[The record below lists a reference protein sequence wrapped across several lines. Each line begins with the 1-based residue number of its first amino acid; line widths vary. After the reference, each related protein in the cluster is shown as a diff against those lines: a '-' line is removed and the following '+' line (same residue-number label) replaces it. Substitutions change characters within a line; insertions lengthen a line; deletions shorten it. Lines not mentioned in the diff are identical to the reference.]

1 MLGLPQSTEVR
12 RPLPKAGLYRQ
23 FNWKPSQREGFDRE
37 VARLDFVNWIAPRT
51 LSAMV
56 EGTEVKEIYVVEVS
70 LKRRDFDLKNIVLL
84 GKSIPQRMVYA
95 LRYEDEIMLAVYH
108 SKLFVLPWQAS
119 EAATLP
125 LKGLN
130 LDAVWQN
137 IVTAIGQFTVE
148 QGCTLDEQIQV
159 NEERAKRERQIAA
172 LEHQMNTTKQP
183 HRKRELFVELQ
194 KMKNIR

>member
-183 HRKRELFVELQ
+183 HRKR
-194 KMKNIR
+194 